1 MEMFE
6 TRLPG
11 VGVRYEFAT
20 DTGDRIGVVVRR
32 DGKRDVAIYDR
43 TDPDACTGAI
53 ELGEGDSARLAELL
67 GGTTIT
73 ERVDALRHTVEGLA
87 IEWVTMP
94 KKGGLTTRTIG
105 DGKIRTR
112 TSASVVAVIRGDHA
126 VPGPGPGFEFIAG
139 DVVLVMGDAKAV
151 QAASTILTGK

>member
-1 MEMFE
+1 MDIFE
-6 TRLPG
+6 TKLPG
-11 VGVRYEFAT
+11 VGMRYEFTTEA
-20 DTGDRIGVVVRR
+20 GDRVGVVVRR

-43 TDPDACTGAI
+43 VDPDSCRGTV
-53 ELGEGDSARLAELL
+53 ELSEGDSGRLAELL
-67 GGTTIT
+67 GGTNII

-94 KKGGLTTRTIG
+94 PARGLTNKTIS

-126 VPGPGPGFEFIAG
+126 VPGPGPNFEFIAG
-139 DVVLVMGDAKAV
+139 DVVLLMGDGEAV
-151 QAASTILTGK
+151 AAATTILTGQ